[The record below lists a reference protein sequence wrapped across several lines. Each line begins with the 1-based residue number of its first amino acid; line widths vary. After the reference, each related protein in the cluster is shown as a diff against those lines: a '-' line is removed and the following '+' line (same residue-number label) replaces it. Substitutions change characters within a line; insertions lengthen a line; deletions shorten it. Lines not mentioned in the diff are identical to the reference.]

1 MIAIQSSSRS
11 TVQIDPMAALSQPN
25 GASVTTSAGDVQ
37 SRILAA
43 ADALSLLF
51 AVQCNQSNG
60 QSIDAQD
67 STQDKAKQIQDCIKA
82 AREAAERA
90 REAAEDKG
98 FWDDVCSVL
107 EDIASVATVIAGAA
121 SVVATGGTSALAI
134 IALAGALLSAN
145 ADEIAEVTGAGGDF
159 ASALKY
165 VGAAASIGSGV
176 GVAAG
181 LGSSLGTVS
190 EGVARAAK
198 TIQTVSMGVGAGA
211 TVGRGYA
218 SIRSGRAEGTRMD
231 AEADGIA
238 QRAQQRAAQREV
250 GALVEGLKETNK
262 SFRRAKESILDA
274 RQSQSDSQMA
284 AINVGR
290 FA

>member
-1 MIAIQSSSRS
+1 MIAVQSSSRS

-25 GASVTTSAGDVQ
+25 GASVTASAGDVQ

-67 STQDKAKQIQDCIKA
+67 SMQDKAKQIQDCIKA

-121 SVVATGGTSALAI
+121 SVVATG
-134 IALAGALLSAN
+134 
-145 ADEIAEVTGAGGDF
+145 
-159 ASALKY
+159 
-165 VGAAASIGSGV
+165 
-176 GVAAG
+176 
-181 LGSSLGTVS
+181 
-190 EGVARAAK
+190 AR
-198 TIQTVSMGVGAGA
+198 
-211 TVGRGYA
+211 
-218 SIRSGRAEGTRMD
+218 
-231 AEADGIA
+231 
-238 QRAQQRAAQREV
+238 
-250 GALVEGLKETNK
+250 
-262 SFRRAKESILDA
+262 RR
-274 RQSQSDSQMA
+274 SQSSRSRARCSLPTPMRSPRSP
-284 AINVGR
+284 GPGETLPPR
-290 FA
+290 